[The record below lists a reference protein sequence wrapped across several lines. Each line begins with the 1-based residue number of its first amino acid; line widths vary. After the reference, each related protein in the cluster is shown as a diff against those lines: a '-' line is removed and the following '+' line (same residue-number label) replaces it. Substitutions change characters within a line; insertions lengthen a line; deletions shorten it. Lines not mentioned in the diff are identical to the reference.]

1 MALRQIIRCGSCGN
15 EIKLYEGEKL
25 LENTRCRLCGRQ
37 LAIPE
42 GFRIHLYKKER
53 ARH

>member
-1 MALRQIIRCGSCGN
+1 MALKQIIRCDHCGN

-37 LAIPE
+37 LTIPE
-42 GFRIHLYKKER
+42 GFRAHLYNRKR
-53 ARH
+53 AGY

>member
-1 MALRQIIRCGSCGN
+1 MAPRQTIRCDSCGN

-42 GFRIHLYKKER
+42 EFRIHLYKKER
-53 ARH
+53 AQH